1 MKRTFKTALLAVSLA
16 AVACLAACG
25 REKIKYV
32 EPPTETVTFASGETA
47 VYELV
52 TDESGEAVTDEEG
65 ETRYKP
71 YVPPVTDKDGYLVT
85 DKDGSTKKNGASDDN
100 AAVLDM
106 DAIDLDEPEATAATG
121 KGGNEAGE
129 KTTKGETTEKDG
141 TTKSGTT
148 LPTPGKV
155 TEKQTES
162 GKTAPTK
169 PVMINSGSKI
179 TGELEQ
185 GKAQKLYR
193 ILKFNN
199 EFDPALVERDYEKAN
214 AILPVFLSDIQ
225 IASNSIRSDK
235 ALYSFVTKENLD
247 LWLENTE
254 KFEDKFKIFMTIYR
268 SDKEAGG
275 EYSSGFYTAYE
286 DFQRYY
292 SAVLRGWQE
301 MQIAAEK
308 YM

>member
-25 REKIKYV
+25 KEKIKYV

-52 TDESGEAVTDEEG
+52 TDEAGEAVTDEEG
-65 ETRYKP
+65 ETKYKP
-71 YVPPVTDKDGYLVT
+71 YAPPVTDKDGYLVT
-85 DKDGSTKKNGASDDN
+85 NADGSTKKSGGTNGS
-100 AAVLDM
+100 AVVDV
-106 DAIDLDEPEATAATG
+106 DAIDLFDEPEGTTAAG
-121 KGGNEAGE
+121 KNGAGE
-129 KTTKGETTEKDG
+129 KTTAGETGGKEETEK
-141 TTKSGTT
+141 KAGTT
-148 LPTPGKV
+148 LPTPGKA
-155 TEKQTES
+155 TEKQTGS
-162 GKTAPTK
+162 GKTTAPTR
-169 PVMINSGSKI
+169 PVVISSGSKI
-179 TGELEQ
+179 TGELDKA
-185 GKAQKLYR
+185 KAQKLYR
-193 ILKFNN
+193 ILNFKN
-199 EFDPALVERDYEKAN
+199 EFDPAIVERDYEKAS

-247 LWLENTE
+247 LWLENT
-254 KFEDKFKIFMTIYR
+254 KQFEDHYKIFMTIYR

-275 EYSSGFYTAYE
+275 ELSRGFYTAYE

-301 MQIAAEK
+301 MQRAAQK
-308 YM
+308 YS